1 MIAITKSAIKAIKL
15 YKHVVQIV
23 EKFIKKCKP
32 EYKVPG
38 LYVVDSIVRQSRHQF
53 GQDKDVFGPRFI
65 KNLTETFQNLY
76 LCPTEDKS
84 KIVRVLN
91 LWQKNGVFKIEIIQP
106 LLDMAAGTST
116 SAAVPE
122 LDNDTSMPVGS
133 PPSPVKVP
141 TEPPLVTTNSVPIV
155 PQLPNSDAFA
165 AVAQLFQS
173 TQGQQLQQILQTFQQ
188 PPKPQSPAPDN
199 KVLTQVQAITAQ
211 LKAPVSQTSEQKAAF
226 DKKLLDRF
234 DYDDEPEGGE
244 DAKKDDSTP
253 FPASQS
259 FGFPEGMQQPVY
271 QQLTGQMSNMEHF
284 QQHMLGMPQ
293 EPPHHQGPLP
303 PNGQLQ
309 GYSLMPAASYPP
321 VVQQMTQSIL
331 PPPTSQVP
339 HGYPPGYPT
348 QNEPYPQQMAQQQDV
363 SMEIDPPLM
372 KEVKHR
378 TENRMSR
385 SKSASRSP
393 KRRRSRSNS
402 RSRRSRHRRS
412 RSRSRD
418 RRRHSPRSRSQERR
432 EREKDRERR
441 QKGLPQMKADT
452 LSVCSTTLW
461 VGQLDKRTQQQD
473 VANLLEEFGQIESI
487 NGPLPP
493 NGQLQGYSLMPAASY
508 PPVVQQMTQSILPPP
523 TSQVPH
529 GYPPGYPTQNKP
541 YPQQMAQQQMIPPR
555 GCAYI
560 VMVHREDAYRAL
572 HKLSRGS
579 FKVNQK
585 AIKIAWALNKGI
597 KPEYKQYWDVD
608 LGVTYIPWAKVK
620 TEDLASF
627 CEGGILDNE
636 TLCPEWKNH
645 SNDSEKTDEVS
656 QNGGSEATQVG
667 DAPIAAPIQIAWALN
682 KGIKP
687 EYKQYWDVDLGVTY
701 IPWAKVKTEDLA
713 SFCEG
718 GILDNETLCP
728 EWKNHS
734 NDSEKTDEVSQNG
747 GSEATQVG
755 DAPIA
760 APIQVPGVQPMQAV
774 GALQPPSFPSHMGI
788 PPPGFPP
795 GVPPPPPF
803 MRPGFNPL
811 QMPPG
816 FLPPGAMPPM
826 GSGAPL
832 LPNPVTNIQT
842 CNQAG
847 APGGPVMGL
856 HPPSGGLLGAR
867 PGMIP
872 LQRPPGVP
880 PPHLQRFSLLPPRPN
895 MPMPPQLMHRGPPPG
910 PGGFGMLPPPG
921 LRGPFSPH
929 GPFVRPGGPGGPGGA
944 GGPRGP
950 EGPEDRDGRQ
960 FRNDRQGFPPG
971 RERDQERFGRRPFG
985 GGGRGEPEGRDRY
998 SNRHD
1003 DYERPGGG
1011 RDRRDWGR
1019 SMEPDR
1025 NRDLEDR
1032 NRRSSGH
1039 RERDRDRDRNSR
1051 DGESRRDKD
1060 DNRGREKPEMADSE
1074 STDKYRDSNNTVEA
1088 TDSIKELTI
1097 PDSESK
1103 VSEVAAEPAME
1114 SVNESAAEPM
1124 AEPTSS
1130 TEQPEKPD
1138 EAQS

>member
-1 MIAITKSAIKAIKL
+1 MFSNAKLFCLMDMKPPISRAKMIAITKSAIKAIKL

-65 KNLTETFQNLY
+65 KNLTGTFQNLY

-122 LDNDTSMPVGS
+122 LDNDTSIPVGS

-141 TEPPLVTTNSVPIV
+141 TEPPLVTTNSAPIV

-259 FGFPEGMQQPVY
+259 FGFPEGMQHPVY
-271 QQLTGQMSNMEHF
+271 QQLSGQMSNMEHF

-348 QNEPYPQQMAQQQDV
+348 QNEPYPQQMVQQQDV

-441 QKGLPQMKADT
+441 QKGLPQLKADT

-487 NGPLPP
+487 N
-493 NGQLQGYSLMPAASY
+493 
-508 PPVVQQMTQSILPPP
+508 
-523 TSQVPH
+523 
-529 GYPPGYPTQNKP
+529 
-541 YPQQMAQQQMIPPR
+541 MIPPR

-585 AIKIAWALNKGI
+585 AIK
-597 KPEYKQYWDVD
+597 
-608 LGVTYIPWAKVK
+608 
-620 TEDLASF
+620 
-627 CEGGILDNE
+627 
-636 TLCPEWKNH
+636 
-645 SNDSEKTDEVS
+645 
-656 QNGGSEATQVG
+656 
-667 DAPIAAPIQIAWALN
+667 IAWALN

-842 CNQAG
+842 C
-847 APGGPVMGL
+847 
-856 HPPSGGLLGAR
+856 
-867 PGMIP
+867 
-872 LQRPPGVP
+872 
-880 PPHLQRFSLLPPRPN
+880 
-895 MPMPPQLMHRGPPPG
+895 
-910 PGGFGMLPPPG
+910 
-921 LRGPFSPH
+921 
-929 GPFVRPGGPGGPGGA
+929 GPGGPGGA

-1074 STDKYRDSNNTVEA
+1074 STDKYRDSNNTEEA

-1138 EAQS
+1138 KAQS

>member
-1 MIAITKSAIKAIKL
+1 MDAVNAFNQELFCLMDMKPPISRAKMIAITKSAIKAIKL

-65 KNLTETFQNLY
+65 KNLTGTFQNLY

-106 LLDMAAGTST
+106 LLDMAAGTGT

-122 LDNDTSMPVGS
+122 LDNDTSIPES

-141 TEPPLVTTNSVPIV
+141 TEPPLVTTNSAPIV

-199 KVLTQVQAITAQ
+199 KVLTQVQAIAAQ

-253 FPASQS
+253 FPALQS
-259 FGFPEGMQQPVY
+259 FGFPEGMQQPLY
-271 QQLTGQMSNMEHF
+271 QQLTGQISNMEHF

-309 GYSLMPAASYPP
+309 GYSIMPAASYPP
-321 VVQQMTQSIL
+321 MVQQMTQSIL
-331 PPPTSQVP
+331 PPPTSQVQ
-339 HGYPPGYPT
+339 HGYPPGYST
-348 QNEPYPQQMAQQQDV
+348 QNEPYPQQLAQQQDV

-402 RSRRSRHRRS
+402 RSRRLRHRRS

-432 EREKDRERR
+432 DREKDRERR

-487 NGPLPP
+487 N
-493 NGQLQGYSLMPAASY
+493 
-508 PPVVQQMTQSILPPP
+508 
-523 TSQVPH
+523 
-529 GYPPGYPTQNKP
+529 
-541 YPQQMAQQQMIPPR
+541 MIPPR

-620 TEDLASF
+620 TEDLDSF
-627 CEGGILDNE
+627 CEGGILDIE
-636 TLCPEWKNH
+636 TLCPEWKKH
-645 SNDSEKTDEVS
+645 SNDAEKTDEVS
-656 QNGGSEATQVG
+656 QNGGSEA
-667 DAPIAAPIQIAWALN
+667 A
-682 KGIKP
+682 
-687 EYKQYWDVDLGVTY
+687 
-701 IPWAKVKTEDLA
+701 
-713 SFCEG
+713 
-718 GILDNETLCP
+718 
-728 EWKNHS
+728 
-734 NDSEKTDEVSQNG
+734 
-747 GSEATQVG
+747 QVG

-795 GVPPPPPF
+795 GVPPPF

-832 LPNPVTNIQT
+832 LPNPVANIQT
-842 CNQAG
+842 SASLRSSTADPKKDSSGGNSTVLTGPRNNAESAEGAKHYSSLPGQNPGMNPGLTSPNLPVSLPQPMGALGNQAG
-847 APGGPVMGL
+847 APGGPVIGH
-856 HPPSGGLLGAR
+856 HPASGGLLGAR

-950 EGPEDRDGRQ
+950 DGPEDRDGRQ

-1003 DYERPGGG
+1003 DYDRPGGG

-1025 NRDLEDR
+1025 NRDLEDK

-1039 RERDRDRDRNSR
+1039 RDRDRNSR

-1060 DNRGREKPEMADSE
+1060 DNRGREKPEMADME
-1074 STDKYRDSNNTVEA
+1074 STDKYRDSNNTEEA
-1088 TDSIKELTI
+1088 TDSVKELTV

-1103 VSEVAAEPAME
+1103 VSEVAAEPVML
-1114 SVNESAAEPM
+1114 SVKESA

-1138 EAQS
+1138 ETQC

>member
-1 MIAITKSAIKAIKL
+1 MVLRALCHTAERLQLRAIGSGHVRPSWPGINIAHTVVKGKSTGTGTMDAVNAFNQELFCLMDMKPPISRAKMIAITKSAIKAIKL

-65 KNLTETFQNLY
+65 KNLTGTFQNLY

-122 LDNDTSMPVGS
+122 LDNDTSIPGS

-141 TEPPLVTTNSVPIV
+141 TEPPLVTTNSAPIV

-259 FGFPEGMQQPVY
+259 FGFPEGMQHPVY
-271 QQLTGQMSNMEHF
+271 QQLSGQMPNMEHF

-321 VVQQMTQSIL
+321 MVQQMTQSIL

-348 QNEPYPQQMAQQQDV
+348 QNEPYPQQMVQQQDV

-441 QKGLPQMKADT
+441 QKGLPQLKADT

-487 NGPLPP
+487 N
-493 NGQLQGYSLMPAASY
+493 
-508 PPVVQQMTQSILPPP
+508 
-523 TSQVPH
+523 
-529 GYPPGYPTQNKP
+529 
-541 YPQQMAQQQMIPPR
+541 MIPPR

-667 DAPIAAPIQIAWALN
+667 DAPIAAPIQ
-682 KGIKP
+682 
-687 EYKQYWDVDLGVTY
+687 
-701 IPWAKVKTEDLA
+701 
-713 SFCEG
+713 
-718 GILDNETLCP
+718 
-728 EWKNHS
+728 
-734 NDSEKTDEVSQNG
+734 
-747 GSEATQVG
+747 
-755 DAPIA
+755 
-760 APIQVPGVQPMQAV
+760 VPGVQPMQAV
-774 GALQPPSFPSHMGI
+774 GALQPPSFPGHMGI

-842 CNQAG
+842 SASLRSSTANPKNDSSGGNAISTVLTGPRNNAESAEGAKHYSSLPGQSPGMNPGLTSPSLPVSLPQPMGALGNQTG
-847 APGGPVMGL
+847 VPGGPVMGL

-1074 STDKYRDSNNTVEA
+1074 STDKYRDSNNTEEA

-1138 EAQS
+1138 KAQS

>member
-1 MIAITKSAIKAIKL
+1 MDAVNAFNQELFCLMDMKPPISRAKMIAITKSAIKAIKL

-65 KNLTETFQNLY
+65 KNLTGTFQNLY

-116 SAAVPE
+116 SAALPE
-122 LDNDTSMPVGS
+122 LDNDTSIPGS
-133 PPSPVKVP
+133 PTSPVKVP

-199 KVLTQVQAITAQ
+199 KVLTQVQAITAH

-253 FPASQS
+253 FSASQS

-293 EPPHHQGPLP
+293 EPPHHQGALP

-321 VVQQMTQSIL
+321 MVQQMTQSIL

-348 QNEPYPQQMAQQQDV
+348 KNEPYPQQIAQQQDV

-487 NGPLPP
+487 N
-493 NGQLQGYSLMPAASY
+493 
-508 PPVVQQMTQSILPPP
+508 
-523 TSQVPH
+523 
-529 GYPPGYPTQNKP
+529 
-541 YPQQMAQQQMIPPR
+541 MIPPR

-585 AIKIAWALNKGI
+585 AIK
-597 KPEYKQYWDVD
+597 
-608 LGVTYIPWAKVK
+608 
-620 TEDLASF
+620 
-627 CEGGILDNE
+627 
-636 TLCPEWKNH
+636 
-645 SNDSEKTDEVS
+645 
-656 QNGGSEATQVG
+656 
-667 DAPIAAPIQIAWALN
+667 IAWALN

-816 FLPPGAMPPM
+816 FLPPGAMPPI

-842 CNQAG
+842 SVSLRSSTADPKNDSSGGNAISTVLTGPRNNAESAEGAKHYGSLPGQSPGMNPGLTSPNLPVSLPQPMGALGNQAG

-929 GPFVRPGGPGGPGGA
+929 GPFVRPGPVVLEVQGVQEVL
-944 GGPRGP
+944 RGQKT
-950 EGPEDRDGRQ
+950 GRRQ

-1074 STDKYRDSNNTVEA
+1074 STDKYRDSNNTEEA

-1114 SVNESAAEPM
+1114 SVNESAAEPV

>member
-1 MIAITKSAIKAIKL
+1 MDAVNAFNQELFCLMDMKPPISRAKMIAITKSAIKAIKL

-65 KNLTETFQNLY
+65 KNLTGTFQNLY

-122 LDNDTSMPVGS
+122 LDNDTSIPVGS

-244 DAKKDDSTP
+244 DAKKDDSAP

-487 NGPLPP
+487 N
-493 NGQLQGYSLMPAASY
+493 
-508 PPVVQQMTQSILPPP
+508 
-523 TSQVPH
+523 
-529 GYPPGYPTQNKP
+529 
-541 YPQQMAQQQMIPPR
+541 MIPPR

-585 AIKIAWALNKGI
+585 AIK
-597 KPEYKQYWDVD
+597 
-608 LGVTYIPWAKVK
+608 
-620 TEDLASF
+620 
-627 CEGGILDNE
+627 
-636 TLCPEWKNH
+636 
-645 SNDSEKTDEVS
+645 
-656 QNGGSEATQVG
+656 
-667 DAPIAAPIQIAWALN
+667 IAWALN

-842 CNQAG
+842 SASLRSSTADPKNDSSGGNVISTVLTGPRNNAESAEDAKHYGSLPGQSPGMNPGLTSPSLPVSLPQPMGALGNQAG

-1074 STDKYRDSNNTVEA
+1074 STDKFRDSNNTEEA

>member
-1 MIAITKSAIKAIKL
+1 
-15 YKHVVQIV
+15 
-23 EKFIKKCKP
+23 
-32 EYKVPG
+32 
-38 LYVVDSIVRQSRHQF
+38 
-53 GQDKDVFGPRFI
+53 
-65 KNLTETFQNLY
+65 
-76 LCPTEDKS
+76 
-84 KIVRVLN
+84 
-91 LWQKNGVFKIEIIQP
+91 
-106 LLDMAAGTST
+106 
-116 SAAVPE
+116 
-122 LDNDTSMPVGS
+122 
-133 PPSPVKVP
+133 
-141 TEPPLVTTNSVPIV
+141 
-155 PQLPNSDAFA
+155 
-165 AVAQLFQS
+165 
-173 TQGQQLQQILQTFQQ
+173 QLQQILQTFQQ

-259 FGFPEGMQQPVY
+259 LNLLLLLGCRSQSLFRGTIISANGLISLFIFILIVYFLSGFPEGMQQPLY
-271 QQLTGQMSNMEHF
+271 QQLTGQISNMEHF

-321 VVQQMTQSIL
+321 MVQQMTQSIL

-348 QNEPYPQQMAQQQDV
+348 QNEPYPQQMTQRQDV
-363 SMEIDPPLM
+363 SMEVDPPLM

-487 NGPLPP
+487 N
-493 NGQLQGYSLMPAASY
+493 
-508 PPVVQQMTQSILPPP
+508 
-523 TSQVPH
+523 
-529 GYPPGYPTQNKP
+529 
-541 YPQQMAQQQMIPPR
+541 MIPPR

-620 TEDLASF
+620 TEDLDSF
-627 CEGGILDNE
+627 CEGGILDSE

-645 SNDSEKTDEVS
+645 SNDTEKTDEVS
-656 QNGGSEATQVG
+656 QNGGSEA
-667 DAPIAAPIQIAWALN
+667 A
-682 KGIKP
+682 
-687 EYKQYWDVDLGVTY
+687 
-701 IPWAKVKTEDLA
+701 
-713 SFCEG
+713 
-718 GILDNETLCP
+718 
-728 EWKNHS
+728 
-734 NDSEKTDEVSQNG
+734 
-747 GSEATQVG
+747 QVG

-795 GVPPPPPF
+795 GVPPPPPPF

-832 LPNPVTNIQT
+832 LPNPVANIQT
-842 CNQAG
+842 SLKVLDQISGNSVCSLKLLAVSTQEGERQYAVLYQPPTYRLHEGAALDRHGILLFFCQSILSGRTLRIALPTGNQAG
-847 APGGPVMGL
+847 APGGPVMSH

-929 GPFVRPGGPGGPGGA
+929 GPFVRPGGPSGPGGA

-950 EGPEDRDGRQ
+950 DGPEDRDGRQ

-1003 DYERPGGG
+1003 DYDRPGGG

-1039 RERDRDRDRNSR
+1039 RDRDRNSR

-1060 DNRGREKPEMADSE
+1060 DNRGREKPEMADME
-1074 STDKYRDSNNTVEA
+1074 STDKYRESNNTEEA
-1088 TDSIKELTI
+1088 TDSVKELI
-1097 PDSESK
+1097 VPDSESK

-1114 SVNESAAEPM
+1114 SVNKSAVEPM

-1130 TEQPEKPD
+1130 TEQPEKSD

>member
-1 MIAITKSAIKAIKL
+1 MAQLFCLMDMKPPISRAKMIAITKSAIKAIKL

-65 KNLTETFQNLY
+65 KNLTGTFQNLY

-122 LDNDTSMPVGS
+122 LDNDTSIP
-133 PPSPVKVP
+133 
-141 TEPPLVTTNSVPIV
+141 EPPLVTTNSVPIV

-199 KVLTQVQAITAQ
+199 TVLTQVQAITAQ

-259 FGFPEGMQQPVY
+259 FGFPEGMQHPVY
-271 QQLTGQMSNMEHF
+271 QQLSGQMSNMEHF

-293 EPPHHQGPLP
+293 EPPHH
-303 PNGQLQ
+303 
-309 GYSLMPAASYPP
+309 
-321 VVQQMTQSIL
+321 
-331 PPPTSQVP
+331 
-339 HGYPPGYPT
+339 
-348 QNEPYPQQMAQQQDV
+348 
-363 SMEIDPPLM
+363 
-372 KEVKHR
+372 
-378 TENRMSR
+378 
-385 SKSASRSP
+385 
-393 KRRRSRSNS
+393 
-402 RSRRSRHRRS
+402 
-412 RSRSRD
+412 
-418 RRRHSPRSRSQERR
+418 
-432 EREKDRERR
+432 
-441 QKGLPQMKADT
+441 
-452 LSVCSTTLW
+452 
-461 VGQLDKRTQQQD
+461 
-473 VANLLEEFGQIESI
+473 
-487 NGPLPP
+487 
-493 NGQLQGYSLMPAASY
+493 
-508 PPVVQQMTQSILPPP
+508 
-523 TSQVPH
+523 
-529 GYPPGYPTQNKP
+529 
-541 YPQQMAQQQMIPPR
+541 
-555 GCAYI
+555 
-560 VMVHREDAYRAL
+560 
-572 HKLSRGS
+572 
-579 FKVNQK
+579 
-585 AIKIAWALNKGI
+585 
-597 KPEYKQYWDVD
+597 
-608 LGVTYIPWAKVK
+608 
-620 TEDLASF
+620 
-627 CEGGILDNE
+627 
-636 TLCPEWKNH
+636 
-645 SNDSEKTDEVS
+645 
-656 QNGGSEATQVG
+656 
-667 DAPIAAPIQIAWALN
+667 
-682 KGIKP
+682 
-687 EYKQYWDVDLGVTY
+687 
-701 IPWAKVKTEDLA
+701 
-713 SFCEG
+713 
-718 GILDNETLCP
+718 
-728 EWKNHS
+728 
-734 NDSEKTDEVSQNG
+734 
-747 GSEATQVG
+747 
-755 DAPIA
+755 
-760 APIQVPGVQPMQAV
+760 QVPGVQPMQAV

-816 FLPPGAMPPM
+816 ALVNSSENKFEYLWLLIQGASVMGLLGGFLPPGAMPPM

-842 CNQAG
+842 C
-847 APGGPVMGL
+847 
-856 HPPSGGLLGAR
+856 
-867 PGMIP
+867 
-872 LQRPPGVP
+872 
-880 PPHLQRFSLLPPRPN
+880 
-895 MPMPPQLMHRGPPPG
+895 
-910 PGGFGMLPPPG
+910 
-921 LRGPFSPH
+921 
-929 GPFVRPGGPGGPGGA
+929 GPGGPGGA

-1074 STDKYRDSNNTVEA
+1074 STDKYRDSNNTEEA

-1130 TEQPEKPD
+1130 TELPEKPD

>member
-1 MIAITKSAIKAIKL
+1 MAQLFCLMDMKPPISRAKMIAITKSAIKAIKL

-65 KNLTETFQNLY
+65 KNLTGTFQNLY

-122 LDNDTSMPVGS
+122 LDNDTSIPVGS

-199 KVLTQVQAITAQ
+199 TVLTQVQAITAQ

-259 FGFPEGMQQPVY
+259 FGFSEGMQHPVY
-271 QQLTGQMSNMEHF
+271 QQLSGQMSNMEHF

-321 VVQQMTQSIL
+321 MVQQMTQSIL

-348 QNEPYPQQMAQQQDV
+348 QNEPYPQQMAQQQLLQE
-363 SMEIDPPLM
+363 SLM
-372 KEVKHR
+372 YLRENIHTVNHMDIRQVTPHR
-378 TENRMSR
+378 TNLIHNRWPNN
-385 SKSASRSP
+385 KSP

-441 QKGLPQMKADT
+441 QKGLPQLKADT

-487 NGPLPP
+487 N
-493 NGQLQGYSLMPAASY
+493 
-508 PPVVQQMTQSILPPP
+508 
-523 TSQVPH
+523 
-529 GYPPGYPTQNKP
+529 
-541 YPQQMAQQQMIPPR
+541 MIPPR

-585 AIKIAWALNKGI
+585 AIK
-597 KPEYKQYWDVD
+597 
-608 LGVTYIPWAKVK
+608 
-620 TEDLASF
+620 
-627 CEGGILDNE
+627 
-636 TLCPEWKNH
+636 
-645 SNDSEKTDEVS
+645 
-656 QNGGSEATQVG
+656 
-667 DAPIAAPIQIAWALN
+667 IAWALN

-816 FLPPGAMPPM
+816 ALVNSSENKFEYLWLLIQGASVMGLLGGFLPPGAMPPM

-842 CNQAG
+842 SASLRSSTADPKNDSSGGNVISTVLTGPRNNAESAEGNQAG

-1074 STDKYRDSNNTVEA
+1074 STDKYRDSNNTEEA